1 MSSFKT
7 SLSKFGYL
15 EQLAANGTSSIHR
28 LNPLLKIILSLIY
41 IIFVVTAN
49 YFDVLELLGYLGLII
64 IMILLSKVSFYSL
77 LKRSLIGLPI
87 SLCIGISNLFFA
99 NSVVDIGGV
108 LISSGVLSLITIVLK
123 NILCL
128 LAVFLLM
135 ATTRFE
141 SIACELVHLK
151 VPSIFVLQL
160 VMIYRYIFL
169 LVEEA
174 LIMMQAYQLKN
185 PNINKIAFKDMGSF
199 LGTLLVRSFK
209 RSSEVYNAM
218 KCRGF
223 DVRSSYL
230 NYKTFK
236 IENYFLIMMV
246 LGMMI
251 LIKVVF

>member
-15 EQLAANGTSSIHR
+15 EQLAANGTSLIHR

-135 ATTRFE
+135 ATRFE

-223 DVRSSYL
+223 NVRSSYL
-230 NYKTFK
+230 NYETFK

-246 LGMMI
+246 LGIMI

>member
-1 MSSFKT
+1 MACQ
-7 SLSKFGYL
+7 YHYV
-15 EQLAANGTSSIHR
+15 LAFQ
-28 LNPLLKIILSLIY
+28 
-41 IIFVVTAN
+41 IF
-49 YFDVLELLGYLGLII
+49 F
-64 IMILLSKVSFYSL
+64 S
-77 LKRSLIGLPI
+77 
-87 SLCIGISNLFFA
+87 A

-199 LGTLLVRSFK
+199 
-209 RSSEVYNAM
+209 
-218 KCRGF
+218 
-223 DVRSSYL
+223 
-230 NYKTFK
+230 
-236 IENYFLIMMV
+236 
-246 LGMMI
+246 
-251 LIKVVF
+251 

>member
-135 ATTRFE
+135 ATTRFGKY
-141 SIACELVHLK
+141 CL
-151 VPSIFVLQL
+151 
-160 VMIYRYIFL
+160 
-169 LVEEA
+169 
-174 LIMMQAYQLKN
+174 
-185 PNINKIAFKDMGSF
+185 
-199 LGTLLVRSFK
+199 
-209 RSSEVYNAM
+209 
-218 KCRGF
+218 
-223 DVRSSYL
+223 
-230 NYKTFK
+230 
-236 IENYFLIMMV
+236 
-246 LGMMI
+246 
-251 LIKVVF
+251 

>member
-1 MSSFKT
+1 MNSFKT
-7 SLSKFGYL
+7 SLLKFGYI
-15 EQLAANGTSSIHR
+15 EQLASNGTSSIHR
-28 LNPLLKIILSLIY
+28 LNPLLKIILTLIY
-41 IIFVVTAN
+41 IIFVITVN
-49 YFDVLELLGYLGLII
+49 YLDILELLVYLILII
-64 IMILLSKVSFYSL
+64 IMIVLSKISFSIL

-87 SLCIGISNLFFA
+87 SLCIGISNLFFVSDVV
-99 NSVVDIGGV
+99 NVGGMMVSVGIF
-108 LISSGVLSLITIVLK
+108 SLITIVLK

-135 ATTRFE
+135 ATTTFD

-169 LVEEA
+169 LVEES
-174 LIMMQAYQLKN
+174 LTMIQAYQLKN
-185 PNINKIAFKDMGSF
+185 PTVNKIDFKDMGSF

-209 RSSEVYNAM
+209 RSNEIYNAM

-223 DVRSSYL
+223 DIRSYYL
-230 NYKTFK
+230 NYEFFK
-236 IENYFLIMMV
+236 SENYFLIMMV

>member
-41 IIFVVTAN
+41 IIFVVTVD
-49 YFDVLELLGYLGLII
+49 YLDILELLGYLGLII

-77 LKRSLIGLPI
+77 LRSLIGLPI

-230 NYKTFK
+230 NYETFK

>member
-1 MSSFKT
+1 MNSFKT
-7 SLSKFGYL
+7 ALLKFGYI
-15 EQLAANGTSSIHR
+15 EQLAFNGTSFIHH
-28 LNPLLKIILSLIY
+28 LNPLLKVILTLIY
-41 IIFVVTAN
+41 IISVITVN
-49 YFDVLELLGYLGLII
+49 YLDILELLVYLILIA
-64 IMILLSKVSFYSL
+64 IMTILSKISFSSL
-77 LKRSLIGLPI
+77 LKRSLVGLPI

-99 NSVVDIGGV
+99 SDFVNIGGV
-108 LISSGVLSLITIVLK
+108 MISMGIFSLITIVLK

-135 ATTRFE
+135 ATTTFD

-169 LVEEA
+169 LVEES
-174 LIMMQAYQLKN
+174 LTMIQAYQLKN
-185 PNINKIAFKDMGSF
+185 PIINKIAFKDMGSF

-209 RSSEVYNAM
+209 RSNEVYNAM

-223 DVRSSYL
+223 DVKSSYL
-230 NYKTFK
+230 NYEPFK
-236 IENYFLIMMV
+236 SENYFLIMMA
-246 LGMMI
+246 LGVMI